1 MMRMHAIRID
11 ENERISLEEL
21 STHPPKSLDK
31 DDANKELA
39 VLEDELGELQ
49 ELMWGAR
56 KHALLIV
63 LQGRDTAGK
72 DGTIKRVAGA
82 LNPRG
87 VQVASF
93 GVPTE
98 EEVQHDF
105 LWRVHRHAPRR
116 GEVSIFNRS
125 HYEDVLVV
133 RVHALVEESQWRAR
147 YVHIVDFETMLSQE
161 GCIVL
166 KFFLHVSKDEQRQ
179 RLIDRE
185 KEPSK
190 AWKLN
195 PEDWKERRYWSEYTK
210 AYEDV
215 FAFTSTESAPWH
227 IVPSDSKWYRN
238 LAVAQAIVHAM
249 RPHRQAWV
257 DELTERGKLGRA
269 ALRSLEERDE
279 K

>member
-1 MMRMHAIRID
+1 MHATRID
-11 ENERISLEEL
+11 ESKRISLEEL
-21 STHPPKSLDK
+21 STHPPRSLDK

-39 VLEDELGELQ
+39 VLEEELGELQ

-56 KHALLIV
+56 QHGVLVV

-72 DGTIKRVAGA
+72 DGTIKRVVGA

-87 VQVASF
+87 VQVTSF

-98 EEVQHDF
+98 EELQHDF
-105 LWRVHRHAPRR
+105 LWRIHRHAPRK
-116 GEVSIFNRS
+116 GEFSIFNRS

-133 RVHALVEESQWRAR
+133 RVHDLVKESQWRAR
-147 YVHIVDFETMLSQE
+147 YGHIVDFETMLSQE

-166 KFFLHVSKDEQRQ
+166 KFFLHISMEEQRE
-179 RLIDRE
+179 RLLDRE
-185 KEPSK
+185 KDASK

-195 PEDWKERRYWSEYTK
+195 PEDWKERRYWADYTK

-227 IVPSDSKWYRN
+227 IIPADSKWYRN
-238 LAVAQAIVHAM
+238 LAVAQAIVHAL
-249 RPHRQAWV
+249 RPHKQTWV
-257 DELTERGKLGRA
+257 DELTERGKLGRE
-269 ALRSLEERDE
+269 ALKSLEERDQ

>member
-1 MMRMHAIRID
+1 LHAFRLD
-11 ENERISLEEL
+11 HSERISLDEL
-21 STHPPKSLDK
+21 STEPPKSLEK
-31 DDANKELA
+31 DEASRELEK
-39 VLEDELGELQ
+39 LEEELSELQ

-56 KHALLIV
+56 EHGVLIV

-87 VQVASF
+87 VQVTSF

-98 EEVQHDF
+98 EELQHDF
-105 LWRVHRHAPRR
+105 LWRIHKHAPRK

-133 RVHALVEESQWRAR
+133 RVHELVKETQWRAR
-147 YVHIVDFETMLSQE
+147 YGHIVDFETMLAQE

-166 KFFLHVSKDEQRQ
+166 KFFLHISKAEQRE
-179 RLIDRE
+179 RLLDRE
-185 KEPSK
+185 KDPSK

-195 PEDWKERRYWSEYTK
+195 PEDWRERRHWAEYTK

-215 FAFTSTESAPWH
+215 FAYTSTELAPWH
-227 IVPSDSKWYRN
+227 IVPADSKWYRN
-238 LAVAQAIVHAM
+238 LAVAHAVVHAL
-249 RPHRQAWV
+249 RPHRDGWV
-257 DELTERGKLGRA
+257 DELTAKGKLGRA
-269 ALRSLEERDE
+269 ALQSLEERDD

>member
-1 MMRMHAIRID
+1 MHAIRID
-11 ENERISLEEL
+11 ESKRVSLEEL
-21 STHPPKSLDK
+21 STNPPRSLDK

-39 VLEDELGELQ
+39 VLEEELGELQ

-56 KHALLIV
+56 KHGVLIV

-87 VQVASF
+87 VHVASF

-98 EEVQHDF
+98 EELQHDF
-105 LWRVHRHAPRR
+105 LWRIHRHTPRK
-116 GEVSIFNRS
+116 GELSIFNRS

-133 RVHALVEESQWRAR
+133 RVHELVEESRWRAR
-147 YVHIVDFETMLSQE
+147 YGHIVDFETMLSQE

-185 KEPSK
+185 KDPSK

-195 PEDWKERRYWSEYTK
+195 PEDWKERRYWAAYAN

-215 FAFTSTESAPWH
+215 FAFTSTEYAPWH
-227 IVPSDSKWYRN
+227 IVPADSKWYRN
-238 LAVAQAIVHAM
+238 LAVAQAIVHAL
-249 RPHRQAWV
+249 RPHKQAWV

-269 ALRSLEERDE
+269 ALKSLEERDAE
-279 K
+279 

>member
-1 MMRMHAIRID
+1 MHAFRVD
-11 ENERISLEEL
+11 KSERISLDET
-21 STHPPKSLDK
+21 STEPPKSLDK
-31 DDANKELA
+31 DDANGKLAEL
-39 VLEDELGELQ
+39 EEELGELQ

-56 KHALLIV
+56 QHGVLLV

-87 VQVASF
+87 VQVTSF

-98 EEVQHDF
+98 EELQHDF
-105 LWRVHRHAPRR
+105 LWRVHEHTPRK

-133 RVHALVEESQWRAR
+133 RVHGLVKEPQWRAR
-147 YVHIVDFETMLSQE
+147 YGHIVDFETMLFQE

-166 KFFLHVSKDEQRQ
+166 KFFLHVSKEEQLR

-195 PEDWKERRYWSEYTK
+195 PNDWKERRYLSEYTR

-215 FAFTSTESAPWH
+215 FAYTSTEFAPWH
-227 IVPSDSKWYRN
+227 VIPADSKWYRN
-238 LAVAQAIVHAM
+238 LAVAEALVHAL
-249 RPHRQAWV
+249 RPHRDAWV
-257 DELTERGKLGRA
+257 AELTEKGKLGRA
-269 ALRSLEERDE
+269 ALKSLEERDRS
-279 K
+279 

>member
-1 MMRMHAIRID
+1 MHAIRID
-11 ENERISLEEL
+11 ESKRVSLEEL
-21 STHPPKSLDK
+21 STNPPRSLDK

-39 VLEDELGELQ
+39 VLEEELGELQ

-56 KHALLIV
+56 KHGVLIV

-87 VQVASF
+87 VHVASF

-98 EEVQHDF
+98 EELQHDF
-105 LWRVHRHAPRR
+105 LWRIHRHTPRN
-116 GEVSIFNRS
+116 GELSIFNRS

-133 RVHALVEESQWRAR
+133 RVHELVEESRWRAR
-147 YVHIVDFETMLSQE
+147 YGHIVDFETMLSQE

-185 KEPSK
+185 KDPSK

-195 PEDWKERRYWSEYTK
+195 PEDWKERRHWAAYTK

-215 FAFTSTESAPWH
+215 FAFTSTEYAPWH
-227 IVPSDSKWYRN
+227 IVPADSKWYRN
-238 LAVAQAIVHAM
+238 LAVAQAIVHAL
-249 RPHRQAWV
+249 RPHKQEWV

-269 ALRSLEERDE
+269 ALKSLEERDA

>member
-1 MMRMHAIRID
+1 MHAIRID
-11 ENERISLEEL
+11 DGKRISLEEL

-31 DDANKELA
+31 DDANKELS
-39 VLEDELGELQ
+39 VLEEELGELQ

-56 KHALLIV
+56 KHGVLVV

-98 EEVQHDF
+98 EELQHDF
-105 LWRVHRHAPRR
+105 LWRIHRHAPRK
-116 GEVSIFNRS
+116 GEFSIFNRS

-133 RVHALVEESQWRAR
+133 RVHELVEESRWRAR
-147 YVHIVDFETMLSQE
+147 YGHIVDFETMLSQE
-161 GCIVL
+161 GCVVL
-166 KFFLHVSKDEQRQ
+166 KFFLHVSKEEQRE

-185 KEPSK
+185 KDPSK

-195 PEDWKERRYWSEYTK
+195 PGDWKERRYWSEYTR

-215 FAFTSTESAPWH
+215 FALTSTECAPWH
-227 IVPSDSKWYRN
+227 IVPADSKWYRN
-238 LAVAQAIVHAM
+238 LAIAQAIVHAL
-249 RPHRQAWV
+249 RPLKHGWV

-269 ALRSLEERDE
+269 ALKSLEERDE

>member
-1 MMRMHAIRID
+1 MHAIRID
-11 ENERISLEEL
+11 ESKRISLEEL
-21 STHPPKSLDK
+21 STHPPRSLDK

-39 VLEDELGELQ
+39 VLEAELGELQ

-56 KHALLIV
+56 THGVLVV

-93 GVPTE
+93 GLPTE
-98 EEVQHDF
+98 EELQHDF
-105 LWRVHRHAPRR
+105 LWRIHRHTPRK
-116 GEVSIFNRS
+116 GEFSIFNRS

-133 RVHALVEESQWRAR
+133 RVHELVKESRWRAR
-147 YVHIVDFETMLSQE
+147 YGHIVDFETMLSQE

-166 KFFLHVSKDEQRQ
+166 KFFLHVSKEEQRQ

-185 KEPSK
+185 KDPSK

-227 IVPSDSKWYRN
+227 IIPADSKWYRN
-238 LAVAQAIVHAM
+238 LSVAQAIVHAL
-249 RPHRQAWV
+249 RPHKQEWV

-269 ALRSLEERDE
+269 ALRSLAEREET
-279 K
+279 

>member
-1 MMRMHAIRID
+1 MHAILV
-11 ENERISLEEL
+11 EKSKRISLDEI
-21 STHPPKSLDK
+21 STEPPKALDK
-31 DDANKELA
+31 DDANRELA
-39 VLEDELGELQ
+39 ELEEELSELQ

-56 KHALLIV
+56 QHGVLVV

-87 VQVASF
+87 VHVASF

-98 EEVQHDF
+98 EEIQHDF
-105 LWRVHRHAPRR
+105 LWRIHAHTPRK

-133 RVHALVEESQWRAR
+133 RVHNLVAESQWRAR
-147 YVHIVDFETMLSQE
+147 YAHILDFETMLSQE

-166 KFFLHVSKDEQRQ
+166 KFFLHISKDEQRK

-185 KEPSK
+185 KDPSK

-195 PEDWKERRYWSEYTK
+195 PNDWKERGYWSEYSR

-215 FAFTSTESAPWH
+215 FAYTSTELAPWH
-227 IVPSDSKWYRN
+227 VIPADSKWFRN
-238 LAVAQAIVHAM
+238 LAVAQAIVRAL
-249 RPHRQAWV
+249 RPHKDAWV
-257 DELTERGKLGRA
+257 AELTEKGKLGRA
-269 ALRSLEERDE
+269 ALKSLEERNQT
-279 K
+279 